1 MSDLKKVDNNS
12 YTATLHIGV
21 SVFKQVMWYVTN
33 ILFFKNGFSISSRI
47 KVSLLRCF
55 GASVGKGVVIKPC
68 VNIKYPW
75 KLSIGNYAW
84 IGEQVWID
92 NIAHV
97 TMGDNVCLSQGSLL
111 LTGNHNY
118 KTSTFDLLP
127 GTIILEEGVWIGA
140 KAIVC
145 PGVVCASHAILSVA
159 SVANENLLP
168 YAIYKGNP
176 ALKVGDRVI
185 E

>member
-12 YTATLHIGV
+12 YTATLQIGA
-21 SVFKQVMWYVTN
+21 SAFKQWLWYVTN
-33 ILFFKNGFSISSRI
+33 VVFFKNAFSISSSL

-55 GASVGKGVVIKPC
+55 GANVGKGVVIKPC

-92 NIAHV
+92 NIAQV
-97 TMGDNVCLSQGSLL
+97 TIMDNVCLSQGALL

-118 KTSTFDLLP
+118 KKSSFDLLP

-145 PGVVCASHAILSVA
+145 PGVVGGSHAILSVA
-159 SVANENLLP
+159 SVANGNLLP
-168 YAIYKGNP
+168 YGIYKGNP

>member
-1 MSDLKKVDNNS
+1 MSALKKVDNSS
-12 YTATLHIGV
+12 YTTKLYIGA
-21 SVFKQVMWYVTN
+21 STIKQLLWYVTN
-33 ILFFKNGFSISSRI
+33 ILFFKNAFCISSSL
-47 KVSLLRCF
+47 KVGLLRRF
-55 GASVGKGVVIKPC
+55 GAPVGKGVVIKPS

-92 NIAHV
+92 NIADV
-97 TMGDNVCLSQGSLL
+97 RIGDHVCLSQGSLL

-118 KTSTFDLLP
+118 KKSGFDLMP
-127 GTIILEEGVWIGA
+127 GAIVLEQGVWIGA

-145 PGVVCASHAILSVA
+145 PGVVCASHAILSVG
-159 SVANENLLP
+159 SVANENLQP
-168 YAIYKGNP
+168 YGIYKGNP